1 MQSKMVFKICDGT
14 SSLFYAEEFNVIVH
28 ERYFPCITLLQ
39 FWPFCIPNYQRT
51 WWLGWELGIVTRS
64 YYGRIA
70 SVIGV
75 WHRGDQ
81 CSIHSVMTIFI
92 KKNGLKPWY
101 PLWQPSARH
110 PLSDTKSWC
119 FPHGGG
125 QNHRTPT
132 FGSIPNVVSSSTTK
146 TRQGRWRDQIL
157 CSGNRHCSNQ
167 LKTDV

>member
-28 ERYFPCITLLQ
+28 ERYFPCITLLH

-75 WHRGDQ
+75 WHHGDQ

-92 KKNGLKPWY
+92 KKMDW
-101 PLWQPSARH
+101 
-110 PLSDTKSWC
+110 
-119 FPHGGG
+119 
-125 QNHRTPT
+125 NHDILCDNLLQ
-132 FGSIPNVVSSSTTK
+132 GILCLIPNRDVFPMVVVKTTEPQPLDPYRMLYPVQPPRPDREDGWIK
-146 TRQGRWRDQIL
+146 FCVLAIDTVQI
-157 CSGNRHCSNQ
+157 N
-167 LKTDV
+167 